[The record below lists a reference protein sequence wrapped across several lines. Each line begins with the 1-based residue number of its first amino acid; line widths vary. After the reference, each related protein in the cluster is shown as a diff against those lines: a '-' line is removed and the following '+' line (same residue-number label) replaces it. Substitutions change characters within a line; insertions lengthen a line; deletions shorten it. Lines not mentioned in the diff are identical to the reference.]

1 MRCRVGEKDQR
12 RRQAAF
18 VLMKMVLS
26 DPGAVET
33 QSFGVANLFGS
44 QPIAL
49 TWRDVVQQASEKTP
63 VVYASCDLLVRGGK
77 VGNSGN
83 KLAGILMLRSAEQS
97 AHIAMFNNL
106 ARPQY
111 RHAVGDTANRRQIVG
126 DKQIGQSQ
134 LLLQLLQQGENLRLD
149 GNVQRR
155 SRFIEDKDRRF
166 KD

>member
-1 MRCRVGEKDQR
+1 M
-12 RRQAAF
+12 
-18 VLMKMVLS
+18 
-26 DPGAVET
+26 
-33 QSFGVANLFGS
+33 
-44 QPIAL
+44 
-49 TWRDVVQQASEKTP
+49 
-63 VVYASCDLLVRGGK
+63 
-77 VGNSGN
+77 GNSGN

>member
-1 MRCRVGEKDQR
+1 
-12 RRQAAF
+12 
-18 VLMKMVLS
+18 
-26 DPGAVET
+26 
-33 QSFGVANLFGS
+33 
-44 QPIAL
+44 
-49 TWRDVVQQASEKTP
+49 
-63 VVYASCDLLVRGGK
+63 
-77 VGNSGN
+77 
-83 KLAGILMLRSAEQS
+83 MLRSAEQS
-97 AHIAMFNNL
+97 ADIAMFNNL